1 MIQSKPVSYKM
12 LTAIMLFSLLGC
24 AQLQTVSMTPQ
35 PFPKDREVPIQADV
49 SKFVFLAF
57 NFNNDFLEE
66 IPAKLTAQ
74 CPTGKITGLF
84 TKYEIIQYV
93 LAYRMN
99 VIAKGYCVK

>member
-1 MIQSKPVSYKM
+1 
-12 LTAIMLFSLLGC
+12 MLFSLVGC

-49 SKFVFLAF
+49 SKLVFLAF

-66 IPAKLTAQ
+66 IPTKLTAQ
-74 CPTGKITGLF
+74 CPNGKITGLF
-84 TKYEIIQYV
+84 TKYEIIQYFI
-93 LAYRMN
+93 AYRMN